1 MDGVVFL
8 TAAPLR
14 TMQSVSA
21 AATGIPFQPCSFT
34 NGRADLCFKAGVEE
48 LAPMV
53 WHFYFEGFPD
63 DQALRWLHSLEQR
76 IVQCQP
82 EEHPDCRIV
91 INIATLSI
99 YHLGEEN
106 PFLLKLNNLISHF
119 SAPQIVLVSGSAFR
133 RWYLKNWLDFKV
145 PPAITSLTSLRKAIA
160 QLSIAEPAHTPPQI
174 EEPEPKEEIKTDSE
188 SLKALEWLA
197 NPNNREAVNPF
208 TPEHPCY
215 QLAENI
221 LNIRQSAATH
231 ELAET
236 HASTV
241 EESTDSSLEFR
252 IKESNL
258 RAILDSTDDEIFLLN
273 SNYELID
280 YNANFESSLFA
291 RYGVNPQKGVSL
303 FELIPPEY
311 EELKRQTR
319 ERIDKGLQG
328 FQRTYLDKVNLGYYQ
343 SIAEVKYYPIRSS
356 SNRVVGV
363 AVFSIDVTEQKQAEQ
378 LIYQNQ
384 QLLSSINRNIQ
395 EAIYRSTPER
405 GLVYLNDAFVDMFGF
420 ESEEEAKSAGS
431 ASLYADVE
439 GRKKLVEL
447 IERDGYF
454 NNVEVKFRKKDGR
467 TFWGLLSSMRSV
479 DPSGQVYYDGAI
491 RDITRL
497 KEYEEEILRSKEIAE
512 SATRAKSEF
521 LATMSHEIRT
531 PMNGVIGM
539 TSLLADTP
547 LNGEQREYLNTIRLS
562 GEHLLSII
570 NDILDFSKIEAGH
583 LELEQVPFEL
593 NALIEEVMNLF
604 SSRACEKNLE
614 LFYQIDCSETLQ
626 LIGDDTRLRQVLVNL
641 VGNAIKFTEKGEVL
655 VQVSTQMHDQ
665 NMVELRIQVKDTGI
679 GIPADKLD
687 RLFKP
692 FSQVDNSTTRKYG
705 GTGLG
710 LVISNKLVELMG
722 GKMWATSAPGEGTCF
737 SVEVQMQRTQFEES
751 IDLRDEMLRGKR
763 ILVVDDNLTN
773 QKILVQ
779 LFSNRGMIVETFNNP
794 IIALSMLRQGK
805 HFDLG
810 LIDMKMPQM
819 DGIEFGRQVAGFS
832 NSAIPLILYSSIGH
846 LISRSDISKYFKA
859 HIHKPIRHDLLLQKM
874 SIILG
879 ELASKTQEAPQDE
892 LSPTKVERSLADDF
906 PMRILL
912 AEDNVI
918 NQMLAAKMLESF
930 GYSPIIAEHGLRALE
945 LAESQPFELILMD
958 IMMPEMDGLEATRK
972 IRASKVIQNQPFIIA
987 VTANAL
993 KGDREMCIEAGMDDY
1008 ITKPIDLEALKSK
1021 LAHYGARAQC

>member
-1 MDGVVFL
+1 
-8 TAAPLR
+8 
-14 TMQSVSA
+14 MQSVSA
-21 AATGIPFQPCSFT
+21 AVTGIPFQPCSFT
-34 NGRADLCFKAGVEE
+34 NGRTELCFKAGIEE

-63 DQALRWLHSLEQR
+63 DKAMRWLHSLEQR
-76 IVQCQP
+76 IAQCNP
-82 EEHPDCRIV
+82 EAHPDCRIV
-91 INIATLSI
+91 INITSLSI

-106 PFLLKLNNLISHF
+106 AFLLKLNKLLSYF
-119 SAPQIVLVSGSAFR
+119 SAPQILLVSGSAFR

-145 PPAITSLTSLRKAIA
+145 PSAITNLSSFRQAIA
-160 QLSIAEPAHTPPQI
+160 QLRITETTPKPPPH
-174 EEPEPKEEIKTDSE
+174 EEPEPSQEKKSDSSGIE
-188 SLKALEWLA
+188 ALEWLA
-197 NPNNREAVNPF
+197 NPDNREAQNPF
-208 TPEHPCY
+208 PTEHRYY

-221 LNIRQSAATH
+221 LSFRKTSESG
-231 ELAET
+231 ELAKTNEKGFEKT
-236 HASTV
+236 
-241 EESTDSSLEFR
+241 TDSSLEFR

-273 SNYELID
+273 ANYELID

-420 ESEEEAKSAGS
+420 ESEEEAKSASS
-431 ASLYADVE
+431 ASLYADAE

-454 NNVEVKFRKKDGR
+454 NNVEVKFRKKDGS

-479 DPSGQVYYDGAI
+479 DPNGQVYYDGAI

-614 LFYQIDCSETLQ
+614 LFYQVDSSETLQ

-655 VQVSTQMHDQ
+655 VQVNTRISNQ
-665 NMVELRIQVKDTGI
+665 NMVELCIQVKDTGI
-679 GIPADKLD
+679 GIPADKID

-722 GKMWATSAPGEGTCF
+722 GKMWAISAPGEGTCF
-737 SVEVQMQRTQFEES
+737 TVEVQMQRTQFVES
-751 IDLRDEMLRGKR
+751 SDLRDEMLRGKR
-763 ILVVDDNLTN
+763 ILVVDDNITN

-810 LIDMKMPQM
+810 LIDMKMPQI
-819 DGIEFGRQVAGFS
+819 DGIEFGKQVAGLS
-832 NSAIPLILYSSIGH
+832 DSAIPLILYSSIGH
-846 LISRSDISKYFKA
+846 LISRSDITKYFKA

-874 SIILG
+874 ANILG
-879 ELASKTQEAPQDE
+879 ELASKPQESTVDEGAPV
-892 LSPTKVERSLADDF
+892 KVERNLADDF

-930 GYSPIIAEHGLRALE
+930 GYKPIIAEHGLRALE
-945 LAESQPFELILMD
+945 LAESQAFELVLMD
-958 IMMPEMDGLEATRK
+958 IMMPEMDGLEATRR
-972 IRASKVIQNQPFIIA
+972 IRSSERIQNQPFIIA

-1008 ITKPIDLEALKSK
+1008 ITKPIDLEELKSK
-1021 LAHYGARAQC
+1021 LAHYGARIQR